1 MLRRNVIA
9 AAAVVMAALIGGCSA
24 SGGATAAEG
33 DIGTG
38 APAGAKVTVIE
49 YASVTCGAC
58 AAWQAQTYAAFKA
71 KYIDTG
77 KVRFVFREFPTGPV
91 EVAAAGFLT
100 ARCAGEDKYLD
111 VVHELMA
118 SQQEM
123 LGGGNPRTVLLRVAN
138 AAGLSE
144 EQFTQCVTNPDN
156 IAALEARSRAAI
168 DAGISGTPTFLVNGV
183 TTGRSLEELSAAIDA
198 ELAK

>member
-1 MLRRNVIA
+1 MIRRTFIA
-9 AAAVVMAALIGGCSA
+9 TAALALAVTIGACSGNEAAAV
-24 SGGATAAEG
+24 AEG
-33 DIGTG
+33 DIATG
-38 APAGAKVTVIE
+38 APEGAKVTVVE

-58 AAWQAQTYAAFKA
+58 AAWQQQVYPAFKA
-71 KYIDTG
+71 KYIDTN
-77 KVRFVFREFPTGPV
+77 KIRFVFREYPTGPV
-91 EVAAAGFLT
+91 EVAAAGFLM

-118 SQQEM
+118 SQPEM

-138 AAGLSE
+138 GAGLTE
-144 EQFTQCVTNPDN
+144 QQFTQCVTNPEN
-156 IAALEARSRAAI
+156 IAALEARTRAAD
-168 DAGISGTPTFLVNGV
+168 DAGVGGTPTFLVNGV

>member
-1 MLRRNVIA
+1 MIRRTFIA
-9 AAAVVMAALIGGCSA
+9 TAALTLAVAIGACSGG
-24 SGGATAAEG
+24 GGATVAEG

-38 APAGAKVTVIE
+38 APEGAKVTVVE

-58 AAWQAQTYAAFKA
+58 AAWQQQVYPAFKA
-71 KYIDTG
+71 KYVDTN
-77 KVRFVFREFPTGPV
+77 KIRFVFREFPTGPV

-118 SQQEM
+118 SQPEM

-138 AAGLSE
+138 GAGLTE
-144 EQFTQCVTNPDN
+144 EQFTQCVTNPEN
-156 IAALEARSRAAI
+156 IAALEARTRAAN
-168 DAGISGTPTFLVNGV
+168 DAGVSGTPTFLVNGV